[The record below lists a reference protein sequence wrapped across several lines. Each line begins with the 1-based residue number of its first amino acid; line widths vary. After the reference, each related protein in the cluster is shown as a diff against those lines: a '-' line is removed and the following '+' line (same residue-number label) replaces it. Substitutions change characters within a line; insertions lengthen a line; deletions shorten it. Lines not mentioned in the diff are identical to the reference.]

1 MYKPILR
8 KLKILVLANR
18 PEDTGLSQ
26 KDVRSLYREIE
37 KLLKQHEEFNNIIKS
52 VISMYNDV

>member
-26 KDVRSLYREIE
+26 KDVRSLYKEIE
-37 KLLKQHEEFNNIIKS
+37 RLLKQHEEFNNIIKS
-52 VISMYNDV
+52 VISAYNDI

>member
-37 KLLKQHEEFNNIIKS
+37 KLLKQHEEFNNVIKS